1 MISRFENGSW
11 NRIFTSAGTGNGKI
25 AVAADNQSFYTAFDE
40 GDRLTAKR
48 VTGKSVADLGT
59 VSGGLTAI
67 AEPVMALYQGKPV

>member
-40 GDRLTAKR
+40 GDRLTAKGSR
-48 VTGKSVADLGT
+48 ANLLQIWELSLED
-59 VSGGLTAI
+59 
-67 AEPVMALYQGKPV
+67 